1 MNIVECVVHTIK
13 MGDVEDPDL
22 YIAHPIY
29 EWQKTEAGQ
38 WVMDNAV
45 DVPMWNRT
53 SDQFNYGHVYTI
65 TAKLKAIDHTYFKL
79 KFQ

>member
-22 YIAHPIY
+22 YIAHPLW
-29 EWQKTEAGQ
+29 EWQQSEAGR

-45 DVPMWNRT
+45 DVPMWHRI
-53 SDQFNYGHVYTI
+53 SDEFDYGYVYTI

>member
-1 MNIVECVVHTIK
+1 MNTVNCIVHTIT

-29 EWQKTEAGQ
+29 EWQKTEAGE

-45 DVPMWNRT
+45 DTPIWHRT
-53 SDQFNYGHVYTI
+53 SDDFNY
-65 TAKLKAIDHTYFKL
+65 
-79 KFQ
+79 

>member
-1 MNIVECVVHTIK
+1 MNIVECIVHTIK

-22 YIAHPIY
+22 YIAHPLW
-29 EWQKTEAGQ
+29 EWQQSEAGS

-45 DVPMWNRT
+45 DVPMWSRT